1 MYLSYNVVFSNDYKR
16 DWTMYGNQYA
26 KNCPKN
32 LSEREI
38 LGSVI
43 KTSYI
48 GNCKFGQ
55 KDNFGKR
62 AFCFADFTKDY
73 YFPKLHI
80 YWISLESIGSIII
93 WLWFSFFRN
102 KNMIYYLI
110 VMEKNLLIIH
120 FVLFLL

>member
-16 DWTMYGNQYA
+16 DWAMYGNQYA

-62 AFCFADFTKDY
+62 AFCFADFTFNLGKY
-73 YFPKLHI
+73 LVYLCISEKYF
-80 YWISLESIGSIII
+80 
-93 WLWFSFFRN
+93 
-102 KNMIYYLI
+102 
-110 VMEKNLLIIH
+110 
-120 FVLFLL
+120 